1 MKETHSERTPRRAG
15 RIAAAATALALVAG
29 PMAFVGTAPLYA
41 SEAINPAPAGQEGA
55 LPGSLA
61 DVVEKVAPAVVSI
74 QVEKKIGGM
83 SMGGGRLPDNM
94 PEFFKRFFGDERFQD
109 FFGMPNQEQVPERRV
124 GGIGSGFIIDPEG
137 YIVTNNH
144 VAEDADKITVT
155 LQGGKTFD
163 AELIGA
169 DPKTDLALVKV
180 EADEPLPYVEWGDS
194 DTARVGDWIIAVGN
208 PFGLGQTVTTGI
220 ISARGRS
227 IGAGPYDDFL
237 QVSAPINRG
246 NSGGPTL
253 DTHGRVIGVN
263 TAIFSPSG
271 GSVGI
276 GFAIPSNMAA
286 DVVAQLKEHGKVERG
301 WLGVMIQSVNE
312 DLAAGLNLPSAE
324 GAIVSQVTPGGPA
337 EKAGIRQGDVIIAV
351 NGERIE
357 EMRELP
363 RVIAGIEAG
372 DTASIEIWRDG
383 REMTVDAAIGS
394 MPEEQQVAAS
404 DERGGGTEDALGLR
418 LAQLDAATRERLGLE
433 DSVEGVLITG
443 VRSDS
448 PAADKGLSAGDVIVS
463 VENQRVT
470 SPADVRER
478 IAAAKKD
485 DRKALVML
493 VARDAQQRFVALPLT
508 A

>member
-1 MKETHSERTPRRAG
+1 MKEIHTDRTPRRAG
-15 RIAAAATALALVAG
+15 RIAAAATALAIAAG
-29 PMAFVGTAPLYA
+29 SATFVGTPPLQA
-41 SEAINPAPAGQEGA
+41 SDAINPAPAGQAGA

-74 QVEKKIGGM
+74 QVEKKIGGL
-83 SMGGGRLPDNM
+83 SMGSPRLPDNM
-94 PEFFKRFFGDERFQD
+94 PEFFKRFFGDERFKD
-109 FFGMPNQEQVPERRV
+109 FFGVPEQMPERRV

-155 LQGGKTFD
+155 LQGGKEYE

-169 DPKTDLALVKV
+169 DPKTDLALVKID
-180 EADEPLPYVEWGDS
+180 ADESLPYVEWGDS

-286 DVVAQLKEHGKVERG
+286 DVVRQLKEHGKVERG
-301 WLGVMIQSVNE
+301 
-312 DLAAGLNLPSAE
+312 
-324 GAIVSQVTPGGPA
+324 
-337 EKAGIRQGDVIIAV
+337 
-351 NGERIE
+351 
-357 EMRELP
+357 
-363 RVIAGIEAG
+363 
-372 DTASIEIWRDG
+372 
-383 REMTVDAAIGS
+383 
-394 MPEEQQVAAS
+394 
-404 DERGGGTEDALGLR
+404 
-418 LAQLDAATRERLGLE
+418 
-433 DSVEGVLITG
+433 
-443 VRSDS
+443 
-448 PAADKGLSAGDVIVS
+448 
-463 VENQRVT
+463 
-470 SPADVRER
+470 
-478 IAAAKKD
+478 
-485 DRKALVML
+485 
-493 VARDAQQRFVALPLT
+493 
-508 A
+508 

>member
-1 MKETHSERTPRRAG
+1 MKEIHTDRTPRRAG
-15 RIAAAATALALVAG
+15 RIAAAATALAIAAG
-29 PMAFVGTAPLYA
+29 SATFVGTPPLQA
-41 SEAINPAPAGQEGA
+41 SDAINPAPAGQAGA

-74 QVEKKIGGM
+74 QVEKKIGGL
-83 SMGGGRLPDNM
+83 SMGSPRLPDNM
-94 PEFFKRFFGDERFQD
+94 PEFFKRFFGDERFKD
-109 FFGMPNQEQVPERRV
+109 FFGVPEQMPERRV

-155 LQGGKTFD
+155 LQGGKEYE

-169 DPKTDLALVKV
+169 DPKTDLALVKID
-180 EADEPLPYVEWGDS
+180 ADESLPYVEWGDS

-286 DVVAQLKEHGKVERG
+286 DDVRQLKELGKVERG
-301 WLGVMIQSVNE
+301 WLGVMIQTVNE

-337 EKAGIRQGDVIIAV
+337 EKAGIRQGDVIVAV

-363 RVIAGIEAG
+363 RVIAGIPAG
-372 DTASIEIWRDG
+372 EKAKIDIWRDG
-383 REMTVDAAIGS
+383 REMTVSATIGS
-394 MPEEQQVAAS
+394 MPDEEQVAEIGRAH
-404 DERGGGTEDALGLR
+404 
-418 LAQLDAATRERLGLE
+418 
-433 DSVEGVLITG
+433 V
-443 VRSDS
+443 
-448 PAADKGLSAGDVIVS
+448 
-463 VENQRVT
+463 
-470 SPADVRER
+470 
-478 IAAAKKD
+478 
-485 DRKALVML
+485 
-493 VARDAQQRFVALPLT
+493 
-508 A
+508 